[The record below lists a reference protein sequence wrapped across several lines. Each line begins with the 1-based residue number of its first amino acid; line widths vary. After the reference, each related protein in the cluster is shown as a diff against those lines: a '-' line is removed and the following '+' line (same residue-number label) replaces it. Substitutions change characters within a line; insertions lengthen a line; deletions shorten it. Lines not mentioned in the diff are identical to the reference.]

1 MNKLLEE
8 LQSRQ
13 TDSLWSY
20 KWWLDMQLNKL
31 AMITGLALVK
41 AEDPIP
47 DHVPT
52 LDERNERDYQSAYA
66 QVEREWRR
74 DVGLHDYQP
83 VFAQVCAVMNLIG
96 VEHLNHEYNRGDP
109 STQTQPIG
117 MPSKV
122 IARYIEDYAPSSN
135 ADDADDVFGAADAR
149 ETFVDMMRARKMQD
163 MVDYADRVVDLVNA
177 TRERLDPLSEDAELE
192 WLPKM
197 VIAACQGQ
205 LRRSKANLLK
215 RKITKD
221 EAILERDEV
230 LAIQAHAV

>member
-96 VEHLNHEYNRGDP
+96 VEHLNHEYNRPRRSRLVCLQRLLLGT
-109 STQTQPIG
+109 SRTMRRRVTQT
-117 MPSKV
+117 M
-122 IARYIEDYAPSSN
+122 R
-135 ADDADDVFGAADAR
+135 
-149 ETFVDMMRARKMQD
+149 MMFSERQ
-163 MVDYADRVVDLVNA
+163 
-177 TRERLDPLSEDAELE
+177 TRGRPLS
-192 WLPKM
+192 
-197 VIAACQGQ
+197 
-205 LRRSKANLLK
+205 
-215 RKITKD
+215 T
-221 EAILERDEV
+221 
-230 LAIQAHAV
+230 

>member
-13 TDSLWSY
+13 TESLWSY

-31 AMITGLALVK
+31 AMVTGLEHVK

-52 LDERNERDYQSAYA
+52 LDERNERDYQAAYN
-66 QVEREWRR
+66 QVDREWRR

-83 VFAQVCAVMNLIG
+83 VFSQVCTVMNLIG
-96 VEHLNHEYNRGDP
+96 VEHLNHEYNRGD
-109 STQTQPIG
+109 SSMQPIG

-122 IARYIEDYAPSSN
+122 IARFIEDYAPSSN
-135 ADDADDVFGAADAR
+135 ADDADEVFGASDAR
-149 ETFVDMMRARKMQD
+149 ETFVDMMRAQKMQD
-163 MVDYADRVVDLVNA
+163 MVDYADRIVDLVNA

-215 RKITKD
+215 KKITKA
-221 EAILERDEV
+221 ESIEIRDEIM
-230 LAIQAHAV
+230 AIQAHAV